1 MTSGYLICLEVYGE
15 FEGRGWYKNATNT
28 QLVNEILTVILIL
41 YRILLHRAFS
51 LNIIRAL
58 ELISPGFTEPFKT
71 LSYSLTPWVCVRG
84 GGKWRPLGGGSAHML
99 RPSAK
104 TIKSK

>member
-1 MTSGYLICLEVYGE
+1 MEILREEIDI
-15 FEGRGWYKNATNT
+15 TNT
-28 QLVNEILTVILIL
+28 QLVNEILTVIL

-84 GGKWRPLGGGSAHML
+84 GGQMTAVRGRVGPHAPAE
-99 RPSAK
+99 R
-104 TIKSK
+104 

>member
-1 MTSGYLICLEVYGE
+1 MESLREEVDVRILQTSGK
-15 FEGRGWYKNATNT
+15 RN
-28 QLVNEILTVILIL
+28 LTVIL

-71 LSYSLTPWVCVRG
+71 LSYSLTPWVCVSG
-84 GGKWRPLGGGSAHML
+84 GGANDGR
-99 RPSAK
+99 
-104 TIKSK
+104 

>member
-1 MTSGYLICLEVYGE
+1 MTSRLICLEVYGE
-15 FEGRGWYKNATNT
+15 FERRGWYKNITNT
-28 QLVNEILTVILIL
+28 QLVNEILTVIL
-41 YRILLHRAFS
+41 YRILLRRAFS

-84 GGKWRPLGGGSAHML
+84 GGGGQMTAVRGRVGPHAPAE
-99 RPSAK
+99 R
-104 TIKSK
+104 